1 MRTFF
6 LGLTSYFPE
15 HLGELFQFVSIF
27 LIFANFPN
35 LASTFLIWPEKRL
48 GSRIPGSHFFPT
60 MVQPKRILGPNFSLV
75 TKNPPFFRHHRVV
88 RLINYG
94 ELPSK
99 VWLTRDQ
106 WPHCCLIQSTPP
118 SSLKRSIL
126 KRTQRQQRTD
136 RERTQHFLLFITLNI
151 TIFK

>member
-1 MRTFF
+1 MGHYEAI
-6 LGLTSYFPE
+6 LGPKIGFQSCPE
-15 HLGELFQFVSIF
+15 LAQHMGWYDPIWLIGAENWSAEQLIGRSICIGGLDLFS
-27 LIFANFPN
+27 LKN
-35 LASTFLIWPEKRL
+35 
-48 GSRIPGSHFFPT
+48 
-60 MVQPKRILGPNFSLV
+60 LGPNFSLV
-75 TKNPPFFRHHRVV
+75 TKNPPFLRHHRVV

-126 KRTQRQQRTD
+126 KRTQRQQRTH